1 MRAGIEIGAS
11 GPPQAPGTRMAAH
24 DGSGEVVAIL
34 ELRPGRR
41 LKPLR
46 VVEWFAGAR

>member
-1 MRAGIEIGAS
+1 
-11 GPPQAPGTRMAAH
+11 MAAH
-24 DGSGEVVAIL
+24 DGAGEVVAIL

-41 LKPLR
+41 LKAPR